1 MSTLKGLQTDH
12 SADFRLIITGLC
24 DLIDSTTAKKKD
36 HTPKIGMKFSCQFI
50 DERSSTRLPP
60 LDSPQKI
67 VVTLMEFKS
76 LDS

>member
-1 MSTLKGLQTDH
+1 MSTLKCLQTDH

-60 LDSPQKI
+60 LDSPEKI
-67 VVTLMEFKS
+67 VVTLMEFK
-76 LDS
+76 